1 MIEELL
7 MMQSTRDDM
16 SGNWNG
22 DIFDMDEEKKN
33 GQLNFSLRHEL
44 KRTSFCSSLMMIL
57 FIVRLLMKKETDL

>member
-22 DIFDMDEEKKN
+22 DILDMDDRKK
-33 GQLNFSLRHEL
+33 
-44 KRTSFCSSLMMIL
+44 KRKT
-57 FIVRLLMKKETDL
+57 VN

>member
-22 DIFDMDEEKKN
+22 DIFDMDDEEKKN
-33 GQLNFSLRHEL
+33 GQLNFSLVHKSKE
-44 KRTSFCSSLMMIL
+44 TSFCSSLMMIL
-57 FIVRLLMKKETDL
+57 FIVRLLRRLS

>member
-22 DIFDMDEEKKN
+22 DIFDMDDEEKKN
-33 GQLNFSLRHEL
+33 GQLNFSFVHKSKE
-44 KRTSFCSSLMMIL
+44 TSFCSSLMMIL
-57 FIVRLLMKKETDL
+57 FIVRLLRRLS

>member
-22 DIFDMDEEKKN
+22 EILDMDEGKN
-33 GQLNFSLRHEL
+33 GQLNFSVQH
-44 KRTSFCSSLMMIL
+44 KSSFWSSLMMIL
-57 FIVRLLMKKETDL
+57 FII